1 MKNLFIEYPKCST
14 CQKAK
19 KWLDENNI
27 EYIDRNIITET
38 PSIEELKEWIKRSG
52 IDVKKFFNTSGIKYR
67 ELNIKEKIK
76 EMSEDEIYKLLASD
90 GMLIKRPLFISGKK
104 ILKGFKEKDWEEI
117 KGENN
122 AIN

>member
-1 MKNLFIEYPKCST
+1 MKSLFIEYPKCST

-27 EYIDRNIITET
+27 DYIDRNIIKEP
-38 PSIEELKEWIKRSG
+38 PSKEELKEWIDRSG

-76 EMSEDEIYKLLASD
+76 NMSEDEIYELLSSD
-90 GMLIKRPLFISGKK
+90 GMLIKRPLFISDKR
-104 ILKGFKEKDWEEI
+104 ILKGFKEKEWEEL